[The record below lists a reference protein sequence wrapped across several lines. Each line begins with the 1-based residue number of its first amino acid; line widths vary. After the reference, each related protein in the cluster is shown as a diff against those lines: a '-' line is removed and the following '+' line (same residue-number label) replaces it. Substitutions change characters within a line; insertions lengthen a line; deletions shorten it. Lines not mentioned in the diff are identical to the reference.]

1 MILINCCSLQKPIL
15 CSIRSF
21 GSSTTRATTRTVTT
35 ALFATKRK
43 NAGHIKRTLFRY
55 PTSHRCFSAV
65 NISEDHHIV
74 RRGGDGHDGEE
85 FHYYQNEQFEEN
97 KFMKGPNP
105 GLASV
110 VSQGIKS
117 LEQTAEEI
125 QYKTRNASLS
135 KAHKKP
141 SFRNGRAAEMDPRQL
156 AEGQRILDVA
166 SDCLEKLALQEQSGR
181 KNSDGRGSNGL
192 VLFGEP
198 IVLLECE
205 VNRNVRQAKIYWTL
219 PYGILLD
226 NRINQRLYQEIMVK
240 VQKQLVE
247 NGGAKLLARNVHTRL
262 SYYYP
267 PRIKLFPAT
276 DEMVQTAIEE
286 FMV

>member
-1 MILINCCSLQKPIL
+1 M
-15 CSIRSF
+15 
-21 GSSTTRATTRTVTT
+21 
-35 ALFATKRK
+35 KR
-43 NAGHIKRTLFRY
+43 
-55 PTSHRCFSAV
+55 TSHRCPTFRPIFSGASFSAD
-65 NISEDHHIV
+65 NRIAESED
-74 RRGGDGHDGEE
+74 DDNPMEE
-85 FHYYQNEQFEEN
+85 QQNEPQF
-97 KFMKGPNP
+97 MTGPNP

-110 VSQGIKS
+110 ISQGIKT

-125 QYKTRNASLS
+125 QYKTRKISLS
-135 KAHKKP
+135 RAHKKAT
-141 SFRNGRAAEMDPRQL
+141 FRNGGAADMDPRQL

-166 SDCLEKLALQEQSGR
+166 SECLEHLAMQDEENGKQNG
-181 KNSDGRGSNGL
+181 KGIGNGGL

-226 NRINQRLYQEIMVK
+226 NRINQKLYQDIMMK
-240 VQKQLVE
+240 VQKELVR
-247 NGGAKLLARNVHTRL
+247 NGGAKLLARDVHTRL

-276 DEMVQTAIEE
+276 DEMVQTAIAE
-286 FMV
+286 FMS

>member
-1 MILINCCSLQKPIL
+1 MFSAFPF
-15 CSIRSF
+15 STYH
-21 GSSTTRATTRTVTT
+21 GSVGKGERIRTVE
-35 ALFATKRK
+35 
-43 NAGHIKRTLFRY
+43 
-55 PTSHRCFSAV
+55 
-65 NISEDHHIV
+65 ED
-74 RRGGDGHDGEE
+74 
-85 FHYYQNEQFEEN
+85 EQFDD
-97 KFMKGPNP
+97 KPPGKDQFMTGPNP
-105 GLASV
+105 GLVSV
-110 VSQGIKS
+110 ISQGIKS
-117 LEQTAEEI
+117 LEHTAEEI
-125 QYKTRNASLS
+125 QYKTRKITLS
-135 KAHKKP
+135 QPHRKP

-166 SDCLEKLALQEQSGR
+166 SDCLEQLTLQNE
-181 KNSDGRGSNGL
+181 KNSLQRRNVGGGGNGL

-198 IVLLECE
+198 IVLLDCE
-205 VNRNVRQAKIYWTL
+205 VNRNIRQAKIYWTL

-247 NGGAKLLARNVHTRL
+247 NGGAKLLAKNVHTRL

-276 DEMVQTAIEE
+276 DEMVQKAIQE